1 MTPRDRPR
9 TVYSSEHG
17 TVCPHCGLPSRRCQ
31 CRANPRGD
39 AGLTNPQSDGVVRV
53 GRTNRGR
60 GGKTVTLLEG
70 VQLPAAAL
78 RELAR
83 ELRRQ
88 CGTGGRSRTTPSKFK
103 AINATPWWSG
113 SKHAVFESSAREADA
128 NVPAREPA

>member
-39 AGLTNPQSDGVVRV
+39 AALTNPQSDGVVRV

-60 GGKTVTLLEG
+60 GGKTVTLIEG

-88 CGTGGRSRTTPSKFK
+88 CGTGGALKNDTIEIQGDQRD
-103 AINATPWWSG
+103 
-113 SKHAVFESSAREADA
+113 AVVERLEARGFR
-128 NVPAREPA
+128 VKRKGG